1 MEAAQR
7 IRLIRIIEKME
18 KNPAFSNKLGIKNTS
33 EYLAEKEQK
42 NERHMSEGVK
52 NVIVIIYNLYNLV
65 CWKIFCFWVKSILGN
80 YEITL
85 YSYFLPGDIDWYG
98 CRWTDVHCFSIIDYW
113 WHYSIGDV
121 TFIIDQEEENRK
133 YRQSITAYV
142 KEKAMSQK
150 WFIAFLGV
158 MDYFNFSLSAFRS
171 SRLSPCSP
179 AVLSTQRFKESMAK
193 EISLSFLLI

>member
-1 MEAAQR
+1 
-7 IRLIRIIEKME
+7 
-18 KNPAFSNKLGIKNTS
+18 
-33 EYLAEKEQK
+33 
-42 NERHMSEGVK
+42 MSEGVK

-80 YEITL
+80 YETTL
-85 YSYFLPGDIDWYG
+85 HGYFLPGDIDRYG
-98 CRWTDVHCFSIIDYW
+98 CRWTDVRCFSIIDYW

-158 MDYFNFSLSAFRS
+158 MDYFNFSFSVFKS

-193 EISLSFLLI
+193 EISSSFLLI

>member
-1 MEAAQR
+1 
-7 IRLIRIIEKME
+7 
-18 KNPAFSNKLGIKNTS
+18 
-33 EYLAEKEQK
+33 
-42 NERHMSEGVK
+42 MSEGVK

-65 CWKIFCFWVKSILGN
+65 CWKIFYIWIKSVLGN
-80 YEITL
+80 YETTL
-85 YSYFLPGDIDWYG
+85 YSYFLSGDIDWYG
-98 CRWTDVHCFSIIDYW
+98 YRWTDVHCFSIIDYW

-133 YRQSITAYV
+133 YRQLITAYV

-150 WFIAFLGV
+150 WFIAFCRV
-158 MDYFNFSLSAFRS
+158 MDYFNFSFSAFKR

-193 EISLSFLLI
+193 EISSSFLLI

>member
-18 KNPAFSNKLGIKNTS
+18 KNLAFSNKLGIKNIS

-52 NVIVIIYNLYNLV
+52 NVIVIICNLYDLV

-80 YEITL
+80 YETTL
-85 YSYFLPGDIDWYG
+85 YSYFLSGDIDWYG
-98 CRWTDVHCFSIIDYW
+98 YRWTDVHCFSIVDHW

-121 TFIIDQEEENRK
+121 TFIMDQEEEN
-133 YRQSITAYV
+133 
-142 KEKAMSQK
+142 E
-150 WFIAFLGV
+150 
-158 MDYFNFSLSAFRS
+158 
-171 SRLSPCSP
+171 
-179 AVLSTQRFKESMAK
+179 
-193 EISLSFLLI
+193 

>member
-1 MEAAQR
+1 MQ
-7 IRLIRIIEKME
+7 KE
-18 KNPAFSNKLGIKNTS
+18 KNYEVHQKKNR
-33 EYLAEKEQK
+33 K

-80 YEITL
+80 YETTL
-85 YSYFLPGDIDWYG
+85 HGYFLPGDIDWYG
-98 CRWTDVHCFSIIDYW
+98 YRWTDVHCFSIIDHW

-158 MDYFNFSLSAFRS
+158 MDYFNFSFSAFKS

-193 EISLSFLLI
+193 EISFKLAIVSKMIFDRSVISTSGT